1 MPLGFQFGTTT
12 QVPAT
17 EQPVTP
23 PQMPLATVPEAQ
35 TAAETR
41 EVLPVMPQLATPTHE
56 ESQSSSKRH
65 ASDSPG
71 SVLSPLQPRKI
82 FSRDTMAIMAYSA
95 ESYDTHLTERIGMS
109 DTDPEFFDDDGSDSD
124 Q

>member
-1 MPLGFQFGTTT
+1 MPFQFSPTKP
-12 QVPAT
+12 QVQVT

-41 EVLPVMPQLATPTHE
+41 DSGVLPALPQLATPTHE

-71 SVLSPLQPRKI
+71 PER
-82 FSRDTMAIMAYSA
+82 A
-95 ESYDTHLTERIGMS
+95 ESPAAT
-109 DTDPEFFDDDGSDSD
+109 
-124 Q
+124 